1 METNK
6 IIYFIEDTATEV
18 LRQKYASDDSA
29 HIAIEGLNLCFN
41 GDPDYKV
48 IVRCCINNIA
58 AIFEID
64 SVIGLPN
71 NPYYFNEKEAYA
83 FAIYLVNVAVKIHN
97 SNNMQEVEPEI
108 VYDPSEPHGVC

>member
-18 LRQKYASDDSA
+18 LRQKYASDDSV

-48 IVRCCINNIA
+48 IVRCCINNLA

-71 NPYYFNEKEAYA
+71 NPYYFLLNI
-83 FAIYLVNVAVKIHN
+83 AISQCSGKHN
-97 SNNMQEVEPEI
+97 SLTACQTVFSRWQS
-108 VYDPSEPHGVC
+108 Y